1 MIKLT
6 TDSLEHHGQVVCFSS
21 ASVSLFVNGLAG
33 RVNALLYGESGF
45 SNGHLYDRV
54 APGAEGMWP
63 MGPQLF
69 QKWRLSG

>member
-1 MIKLT
+1 M
-6 TDSLEHHGQVVCFSS
+6 
-21 ASVSLFVNGLAG
+21 NGLAG
-33 RVNALLYGESGF
+33 RVNALLYGKSGF

-69 QKWRLSG
+69 QKWRLSGEAQHLHVNESWFNPFFCFIIIF